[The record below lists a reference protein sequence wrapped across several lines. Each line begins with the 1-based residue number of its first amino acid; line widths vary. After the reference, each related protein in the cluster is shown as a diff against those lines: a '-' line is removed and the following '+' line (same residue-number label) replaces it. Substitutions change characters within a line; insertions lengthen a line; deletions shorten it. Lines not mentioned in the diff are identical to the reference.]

1 MNAVERVLEL
11 CQQRDIPVSRL
22 ERHLGF
28 SNGYIKRL
36 KEGKLPTDR
45 AQQIADYLGVT
56 LSYLVNGADTDE
68 GYYVDGET
76 AEVAQQI
83 FEDKELRA
91 LFDAAKGARPEDVR
105 MAAEMLRRFKATNPG
120 E

>member
-1 MNAVERVLEL
+1 MYEIYEQLLQKLGVSSYRVCKETGIAQSVISSWKAGISSPKHDKLKKLADYFGVSVEYLL
-11 CQQRDIPVSRL
+11 T
-22 ERHLGF
+22 G
-28 SNGYIKRL
+28 
-36 KEGKLPTDR
+36 KEPTD
-45 AQQIADYLGVT
+45 
-56 LSYLVNGADTDE
+56 
-68 GYYVDGET
+68 GYYVQGET

-120 E
+120 G